1 MKKRT
6 LSRVLLIIAVLFAAI
21 PAKAYADS
29 SPPVDMFQLPWEQG
43 KAWVS
48 YDGLDNGWRRPTGS
62 PHNYR
67 NGGAIDFAPRV
78 NMVVG
83 EDTSNDWVTAAAAG
97 TVTQAGNCVVKID
110 HGNGWRTEYWHLDNI
125 QVTAGQK
132 VSRNQKLAIIHN
144 NKNQQVCT
152 GNEYP
157 GPHLHFV
164 FRPNVLDTR
173 FAGWTVNYNSFTN
186 KTTYTKNGVTVPIL
200 TPLLNVPDMQIVT
213 RGILDWDAQYEGS
226 VDAYR
231 CERWSL
237 ILVED
242 AKFEVNVTP
251 STPGL
256 TPVIILRDSGGTE
269 ITRAHGTLETTQLS
283 GFYYVD
289 ICSESGT
296 GYYTMTASKSESNG
310 ATVTPSPTESPTV
323 TPSETPTPTG
333 TPTSTETPSFTP
345 SPTETGTTTPTETL
359 VASETPTLTPSVTD
373 TPSETPTPTLTPTPT
388 FSPTPTVDF
397 TGTAIAGTQTAI
409 AGTSIA
415 ETQTSIAGTSIAET
429 QTSIALTS
437 SVEAGT
443 QTAIAGTQTAIAGT
457 AISGTQTAIAGT
469 AISGTQTSIALTS
482 TSDAG
487 TQTAIAGTQTAIAG
501 TSIAGTQTAISGTS
515 IAGTQTAIS
524 GTSIAGTQTAI
535 AGTSIAGTQT
545 AISGTSI
552 AGTQTAIALTSTSDA
567 GTQTAIAGTQ
577 TAIAGTLTAG
587 APTSTPTAIPTPAG
601 PYVLVDIV
609 QASLDVDQTSLVNVS
624 LNNVPSEGYS
634 SVEFHCVFNPDVVE
648 ASAIQPAE
656 LFGSDPASALNG
668 PQNGS
673 FILAIAGSHG
683 RKATSSGT
691 AFTFSIRGLSSGT
704 SVVQCTARVSTGQG
718 GLVDIAYIPDTV
730 TVFDSSSLT
739 PTPTPVLPAYVAG
752 QVNASKPVIIQ
763 LFDAGNTLVVSQAA
777 NPDGT
782 FNIPISAGTYTII
795 ASAQGFLN
803 AQGFVSLTG
812 GVTTTMQTVSL
823 PAGDIDGNSVID
835 QFDAL
840 TIGINYNS
848 ATPPAADLNND
859 GSINVLDLE
868 LLAANYR
875 KSGALAWQ

>member
-6 LSRVLLIIAVLFAAI
+6 SSRVLLILAIFLAAI
-21 PAKAYADS
+21 PAKVLADS

-48 YDGLDNGWRRPTGS
+48 YDGLDNGWKRPTGS

-78 NMVVG
+78 NMTIG

-110 HGNGWRTEYWHLDNI
+110 HGNGWITEYWHLDKI

-144 NKNQQVCT
+144 NKNQQVCL

-164 FRPNVLDTR
+164 FRPRVLDTR
-173 FAGWTVNYNSFTN
+173 FAGWTVNYNAFTN

-200 TPLLNVPDMQIVT
+200 TPLLNVPDMQLVT
-213 RGILDWDAQYEGS
+213 RGILDWDTSYEGS

-237 ILVED
+237 VLVED

-251 STPGL
+251 TTPDL
-256 TPVIILRDSGGTE
+256 TPVIILRDSGGNE
-269 ITRAHGTLETTQLS
+269 IMRAHGTLEATQLA

-289 ICSESGT
+289 ICSDSGT
-296 GYYTMTASKSESNG
+296 GYYSMIASKSESNG

-323 TPSETPTPTG
+323 PPSETPTPTG
-333 TPTSTETPSFTP
+333 TPTFTP
-345 SPTETGTTTPTETL
+345 SPTETGTSTPTETL
-359 VASETPTLTPSVTD
+359 VASETPTLTPGITD

-388 FSPTPTVDF
+388 VDF
-397 TGTAIAGTQTAI
+397 TGTAIAGTQTSI

-415 ETQTSIAGTSIAET
+415 GTQTAIGGTSIAET
-429 QTSIALTS
+429 QTSIALTA

-469 AISGTQTSIALTS
+469 SIAETQTSIALTS

-515 IAGTQTAIS
+515 IAGTQTAIV

-545 AISGTSI
+545 SISGTSI
-552 AGTQTAIALTSTSDA
+552 AGTQTAIALTSTADA

-587 APTSTPTAIPTPAG
+587 APTSTPTAIPTPTG
-601 PYVLVDIV
+601 PYVLVDVV
-609 QASLDVDQTSLVNVS
+609 QPNLDIDQTSLVNVS
-624 LNNVPSEGYS
+624 LNNVPPEGYS
-634 SVEFHCVFNPDVVE
+634 SVEFHCVFDPDVVE
-648 ASAIQPAE
+648 VSAIQAAE

-691 AFTFSIRGLSSGT
+691 AFTFSVRGVASGT
-704 SVVQCTARVSTGQG
+704 TVVQCTARVSTGQG
-718 GLVDIAYIPDTV
+718 GLVEIDYIPDTV
-730 TVFDSSSLT
+730 IVFDSSSVT
-739 PTPTPVLPAYVAG
+739 PTPTPILPAYVTG
-752 QVNASKPVIIQ
+752 QVIASKPITIQ
-763 LFDAGNTLVVSQAA
+763 LFDAGNTLVVSQVA
-777 NPDGT
+777 NPDGS
-782 FNIPISAGTYTII
+782 FNIPINAGTYTII

-812 GVTTTMQTVSL
+812 GITTTLQIVSL

-848 ATPPAADLNND
+848 ATPAAADLNND
-859 GSINVLDLE
+859 GTINVLDLE

>member
-6 LSRVLLIIAVLFAAI
+6 SSRILLILAVILAAI
-21 PAKAYADS
+21 PAKVYADS

-78 NMVVG
+78 NMTVG

-110 HGNGWRTEYWHLDNI
+110 HGNGWKTEYWHLDQI
-125 QVTAGQK
+125 QVSAGQK

-144 NKNQQVCT
+144 NKNQQVCL

-173 FAGWTVNYNSFTN
+173 FAGWTVNYNAFTN
-186 KTTYTKNGVTVPIL
+186 KTTYTKGGVTVPIL
-200 TPLLNVPDMQIVT
+200 TPLLNVPDMQLVT
-213 RGILDWDAQYEGS
+213 RGVLDWDAQYEGS

-242 AKFEVNVTP
+242 ATFEINVTP
-251 STPGL
+251 TTPDL
-256 TPVIILRDSGGTE
+256 TPVIILRNSDGVE
-269 ITRAHGTLETTQLS
+269 IMRANGTLETTQLS

-289 ICSESGT
+289 ICSDSGT
-296 GYYTMTASKSESNG
+296 GYYSLTASKSESNG
-310 ATVTPSPTESPTV
+310 ATVTPSPTESPTL

-333 TPTSTETPSFTP
+333 TPTETETQTITP
-345 SPTETGTTTPTETL
+345 SPTETETLTPTETI
-359 VASETPTLTPSVTD
+359 VASETPTPTPSVTD
-373 TPSETPTPTLTPTPT
+373 TPSETPTPTITLTPTETPTPT
-388 FSPTPTVDF
+388 FTPTPTIDF

-415 ETQTSIAGTSIAET
+415 ETQTSIAGASIAET
-429 QTSIALTS
+429 QTSIALTAS
-437 SVEAGT
+437 ADAGT

-469 AISGTQTSIALTS
+469 AIAGTQTAIDLTS
-482 TSDAG
+482 TAGAG
-487 TQTAIAGTQTAIAG
+487 TQTAIAGTQTSIAG

-515 IAGTQTAIS
+515 IAGTQTAIGLTS
-524 GTSIAGTQTAI
+524 TADAGTQTAIAGTQTAI
-535 AGTSIAGTQT
+535 AGTST
-545 AISGTSI
+545 
-552 AGTQTAIALTSTSDA
+552 AGTQTAIALTSTSD
-567 GTQTAIAGTQ
+567 AGTQ

-587 APTSTPTAIPTPAG
+587 APTSTPTAIPTPSG
-601 PYVLVDIV
+601 PYVLVDVV
-609 QASLDVDQTSLVNVS
+609 QPTLDVNQISLVNVS
-624 LNNVPSEGYS
+624 LNNVPAEGYS
-634 SVEFHCVFNPDVVE
+634 SVEFHCVFAPDILE

-691 AFTFSIRGLSSGT
+691 AFTFSIRGISAGT
-704 SVVQCTARVSTGQG
+704 TNVQCTARVSTGQG
-718 GLVDIAYIPDTV
+718 GLVDIDYIPDTV
-730 TVFDSSSLT
+730 TVFDSSNIT
-739 PTPTPVLPAYVAG
+739 PTPTQVLPAYVTG
-752 QVNASKPVIIQ
+752 QVNASKPVTIQ
-763 LFDAGNTLVVSQAA
+763 LFDASNALVVSQAA

-782 FNIPISAGTYTII
+782 FNIPINAGTYTII

-812 GVTTTMQTVSL
+812 GVTTTMQTVNL

-840 TIGINYNS
+840 TIGINYS
-848 ATPPAADLNND
+848 STTPTAADLNND
-859 GSINVLDLE
+859 GTINVLDLE

-875 KSGALAWQ
+875 LSGALAWQ